1 MIAKLLGFLCSLLSQ
16 PTLDRDTSN
25 LNLHL
30 RLNAATEMKM
40 IHKKATRERATIINF
55 GGKFVL
61 MDQNSIIGSNCIV

>member
-30 RLNAATEMKM
+30 RLHAATEMKM
-40 IHKKATRERATIINF
+40 ILKKATREIKLNEFHILVNWEIF
-55 GGKFVL
+55 NIKYPVL
-61 MDQNSIIGSNCIV
+61 MFVC